1 MKIQNKKSNLFT
13 ENNVINENDIERDE
27 SSSSD
32 RNLQLNDEEKQV
44 TNGNLSPLRRKN
56 SKKIINS
63 PKR

>member
-32 RNLQLNDEEKQV
+32 RNPQLNDEEKQV
-44 TNGNLSPLRRKN
+44 TNGNLSQLRRKN